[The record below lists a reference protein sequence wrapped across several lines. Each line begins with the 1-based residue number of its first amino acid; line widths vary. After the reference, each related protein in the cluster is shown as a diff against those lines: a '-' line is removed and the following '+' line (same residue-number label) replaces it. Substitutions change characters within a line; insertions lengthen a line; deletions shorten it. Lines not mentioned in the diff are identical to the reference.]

1 MPTYQASTPAPAAMI
16 TAATRPRPARMNFHH
31 AAVGAATPRRTAL
44 VGNDRHRAGGQGN
57 GQADGQCH
65 RVAAA
70 DDGQQRASGSN
81 CGIQQADDAG
91 RVVVHERLQ
100 VL

>member
-16 TAATRPRPARMNFHH
+16 TATIETEAGEDELPPCRCGGPR
-31 AAVGAATPRRTAL
+31 PRRTAL

-65 RVAAA
+65 WVAAA
-70 DDGQQRASGSN
+70 DDGQQRA
-81 CGIQQADDAG
+81 
-91 RVVVHERLQ
+91 R
-100 VL
+100 